1 MTKFVTIIGNG
12 KSRLGFDI
20 TPMKKFSTVI
30 GCNAQFRDYNFD
42 YFVCADK
49 HMCQEAVNTVGKN
62 TNIYTRDRWHKEFAM
77 WPNVKKLPDLP
88 YNGDKRQDEPFHWG
102 TGPYAGVLA
111 GTFRPKAIFM
121 IGFDL
126 WQLPGQKEDNN
137 IYRNSKG
144 YEYIKRPVDPSYWI
158 HQFAKLFEHI
168 DSRWIVVN
176 RPDWKMPDEWSKN
189 KNVFQE
195 SYDGMAKF
203 IDKQLTKSK

>member
-111 GTFRPKAIFM
+111 GTFKPKAIFM

-176 RPDWKMPDEWSKN
+176 RNDWKMPNEWSKN

-195 SYDGMAKF
+195 TYDGMAKF

>member
-1 MTKFVTIIGNG
+1 
-12 KSRLGFDI
+12 
-20 TPMKKFSTVI
+20 
-30 GCNAQFRDYNFD
+30 
-42 YFVCADK
+42 
-49 HMCQEAVNTVGKN
+49 MCQEAVNTVGKN

>member
-62 TNIYTRDRWHKEFAM
+62 TNIYTRERWHKEFAM

-88 YNGDKRQDEPFHWG
+88 YSGDKRQDEPFHWG

-111 GTFRPKAIFM
+111 STFKPKAIFM

-195 SYDGMAKF
+195 TYDGMAKF

>member
-88 YNGDKRQDEPFHWG
+88 YSGDKRQDEPFHWG

>member
-158 HQFAKLFEHI
+158 HQFAKLFKHI

-195 SYDGMAKF
+195 TYDGMAKF

>member
-111 GTFRPKAIFM
+111 GTFKPKAIFM

>member
-12 KSRLGFDI
+12 KSRLGFDV

-62 TNIYTRDRWHKEFAM
+62 TNIYTRERWHKEFAM

-88 YNGDKRQDEPFHWG
+88 YSGDKRQDEPFHWG

-111 GTFRPKAIFM
+111 GAFKPKAIFM

-158 HQFAKLFEHI
+158 HQFAKLFEYI

-195 SYDGMAKF
+195 TYDGMAKF

>member
-88 YNGDKRQDEPFHWG
+88 YSGDKRPDEPFHWG

-111 GTFRPKAIFM
+111 STFKPKAIFM

-195 SYDGMAKF
+195 TYDGMAKF

>member
-77 WPNVKKLPDLP
+77 WPNVKKLPELP
-88 YNGDKRQDEPFHWG
+88 YSGDKRPDEPFTRLLLQG
-102 TGPYAGVLA
+102 ACGLGASL
-111 GTFRPKAIFM
+111 R
-121 IGFDL
+121 IGSNRCSSSATSL
-126 WQLPGQKEDNN
+126 CLKMMWSQNL
-137 IYRNSKG
+137 
-144 YEYIKRPVDPSYWI
+144 V
-158 HQFAKLFEHI
+158 AKQAPQHL
-168 DSRWIVVN
+168 V
-176 RPDWKMPDEWSKN
+176 
-189 KNVFQE
+189 
-195 SYDGMAKF
+195 
-203 IDKQLTKSK
+203 

>member
-12 KSRLGFDI
+12 KSRLGFDV

-62 TNIYTRDRWHKEFAM
+62 TNIYTRERWHKEFAM

-88 YNGDKRQDEPFHWG
+88 YSGDKRQDEPFHWG

-111 GTFRPKAIFM
+111 GTFKPKAIFM

-176 RPDWKMPDEWSKN
+176 RNDWKMPNEWSKN

-195 SYDGMAKF
+195 TYDGMAKF

>member
-20 TPMKKFSTVI
+20 TPMKKFSSVI

-88 YNGDKRQDEPFHWG
+88 YNGNKRQDEPFHWG

-111 GTFRPKAIFM
+111 GTFKPKAIFM

-195 SYDGMAKF
+195 TYDGMAKF

>member
-88 YNGDKRQDEPFHWG
+88 YNGNKRQDEPFHWG

-111 GTFRPKAIFM
+111 GTFKPKAIFM

-158 HQFAKLFEHI
+158 HQFAKLFKHI

-195 SYDGMAKF
+195 TYDGMAKF

>member
-88 YNGDKRQDEPFHWG
+88 YSGDKRQDEPFHWG

-111 GTFRPKAIFM
+111 GTFKPKAIFM

>member
-88 YNGDKRQDEPFHWG
+88 YSGDKRQDEPFHWG

-111 GTFRPKAIFM
+111 GTFKPKAIFM

-195 SYDGMAKF
+195 TYDGMAKF

>member
-12 KSRLGFDI
+12 KSRLGFDV

-62 TNIYTRDRWHKEFAM
+62 TNIYTRERWHKEFAM

-88 YNGDKRQDEPFHWG
+88 YSGDKRQDEPFHWG

-111 GTFRPKAIFM
+111 GTFKPKAIFM

-195 SYDGMAKF
+195 TYDGMAKF